1 MNINMNKLL
10 FFLSKQKIIRNTEVH
25 TKMGLYQAGTGNFR
39 MPQGEFSESP
49 NLEILNASVVVQ

>member
-10 FFLSKQKIIRNTEVH
+10 SLSKQKIIRNTEVH

-49 NLEILNASVVVQ
+49 NLEI